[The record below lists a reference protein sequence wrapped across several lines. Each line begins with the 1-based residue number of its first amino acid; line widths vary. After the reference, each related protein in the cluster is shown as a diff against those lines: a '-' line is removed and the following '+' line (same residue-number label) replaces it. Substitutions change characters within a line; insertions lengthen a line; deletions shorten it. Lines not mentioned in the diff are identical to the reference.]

1 MDNKKMIWK
10 IKIKKTIL
18 ILEDFYK
25 NKPASTLKI
34 ESGFL

>member
-1 MDNKKMIWK
+1 MNLDDISKAKSIV
-10 IKIKKTIL
+10 IL
-18 ILEDFYK
+18 NYK